1 MNSKL
6 FFLIL
11 SAAMV
16 AFTIVSICTAP
27 SINTGYFPGTNN
39 CQKYVDDYDKNKGN
53 YDDNRKKKEKLK
65 INVCKRENAMHDLE
79 YTSLIF
85 DVIVGTLCSIL
96 GLLHY
101 FDVGKY
107 CEKIT
112 GIIGLASG
120 VIGFILTIIYVGYS
134 AYIFN
139 NDHSDEDILYENG
152 ALYKW
157 DGTNYVGDWKKEDE
171 DKDYNANKAKYK
183 DLGKKQYNYNSEL
196 YKKYLEGGDH
206 ESISCH
212 DERISGTPFSVT
224 SKKLNCEY
232 IWRENY
238 LQYQK
243 TSSSNK
249 YLYDK
254 WLTSIIF
261 SSFTFVCAIG
271 VAIFG
276 LLLFLN
282 KGSSGSTPIS

>member
-1 MNSKL
+1 
-6 FFLIL
+6 
-11 SAAMV
+11 
-16 AFTIVSICTAP
+16 
-27 SINTGYFPGTNN
+27 
-39 CQKYVDDYDKNKGN
+39 
-53 YDDNRKKKEKLK
+53 
-65 INVCKRENAMHDLE
+65 MHDLE

-85 DVIVGTLCSIL
+85 DIIVGTLCCIL
-96 GLLHY
+96 WLLHY
-101 FDVGKY
+101 LDIGQY

-120 VIGFILTIIYVGYS
+120 VIGFILTIVYVGYS
-134 AYIFN
+134 AYIFD
-139 NDHSDEDILYENG
+139 NDHTSERKLYDNG
-152 ALYKW
+152 ASYKW
-157 DGTNYVGDWKKEDE
+157 DGSKYVGDWKSEDE
-171 DKDYNANKAKYK
+171 DKDYNANYAKYK

-196 YKKYLEGGDH
+196 YKKYLEA
-206 ESISCH
+206 
-212 DERISGTPFSVT
+212 PFSVT

>member
-27 SINTGYFPGTNN
+27 SINTNYFSGTNN
-39 CQKYVDDYDKNKGN
+39 CQKDIDDYDKNKGN

-107 CEKIT
+107 CEKVT

-139 NDHSDEDILYENG
+139 NDHSDEGILYENG

-171 DKDYNANKAKYK
+171 DKDYNAGKAKYK

-196 YKKYLEGGDH
+196 YKQYLKGEH
-206 ESISCH
+206 KSISCN
-212 DERISGTPFSVT
+212 DGSKADPPSPFD
-224 SKKLNCEY
+224 KANRNPNCEY
-232 IWRENY
+232 IWDEEYFDEINN
-238 LQYQK
+238 
-243 TSSSNK
+243 SNK
-249 YLYDK
+249 YIYDK

-261 SSFTFVCAIG
+261 SSLTFICAIG

-282 KGSSGSTPIS
+282 KGGSDHTPLS

>member
-16 AFTIVSICTAP
+16 AFTIVSICTGP
-27 SINTGYFPGTNN
+27 SINARLFSGTNN
-39 CQKYVDDYDKNKGN
+39 CKKAIDEYDAKKDG
-53 YDDNRKKKEKLK
+53 YDDNKKKREKLQ

-85 DVIVGTLCSIL
+85 DVIVGTLCCIL

-101 FDVGKY
+101 LDIGKY
-107 CEKIT
+107 FEKIT

-139 NDHSDEDILYENG
+139 NDHSEEGILYDNG

-157 DGTNYVGDWKKEDE
+157 DGTKYVGDWKAEDL
-171 DKDYNANKAKYK
+171 DKDSNANKAKYK

-196 YKKYLEGGDH
+196 YKEYLKGEH
-206 ESISCH
+206 KSINCN
-212 DERISGTPFSVT
+212 DG
-224 SKKLNCEY
+224 SKNNPPTAFDQDTHITGCDY
-232 IWRENY
+232 IWDEEYFEETDN
-238 LQYQK
+238 
-243 TSSSNK
+243 SNK
-249 YLYDK
+249 YIYNK

-261 SSFTFVCAIG
+261 SSLTFACAIG

-276 LLLFLN
+276 LFLFLN
-282 KGSSGSTPIS
+282 KGDSGHTPIS